1 MPDPRNIIRKKQ
13 EITWAEVDIPKGHKT
28 KKGDQIDVKAIIP
41 DGEGGYGD
49 SESVALMA
57 GDTAARRSQ
66 DTQAGDVAYESAR
79 EQMDQDFTA
88 LRKKRK
94 MDKLRSQ
101 IENAQFIESDGKI
114 VLVYNKIDPETGFMV
129 VHHKAMDR
137 DEYLQRMQSVQS
149 Y

>member
-1 MPDPRNIIRKKQ
+1 
-13 EITWAEVDIPKGHKT
+13 
-28 KKGDQIDVKAIIP
+28 
-41 DGEGGYGD
+41 
-49 SESVALMA
+49 
-57 GDTAARRSQ
+57 
-66 DTQAGDVAYESAR
+66 
-79 EQMDQDFTA
+79 
-88 LRKKRK
+88 